1 MMKIGIFWGKN
12 LQDPKKLDKEEDS
25 DVVGE
30 KSLPEKGGPRQYPFL
45 LIIISFILVLSGGL
59 GFYFFRFA
67 RQPIYQD
74 QKERVEPKLSPS
86 PTPPVITST
95 PNVTLGTGF
104 SFYLPANWTAKISS
118 QSKQHFFGRF
128 FIPNA
133 NTEKTYV
140 EIESIAT
147 SRLTENPLITIEKI
161 EQKKINNLTA
171 TLTEGKERFQT
182 SRRQVKQATFINE
195 GDVLVLTLY
204 HDPSDR
210 AIYEFD
216 TLVNSVTASTRVIGN
231 NYRLANLAYADE
243 SIAQVDKDK
252 YTKIEAM
259 GDPLPERITKDNEPY
274 KDGYAKFYKFEAFK
288 GQRLTAVAM
297 EDRTTNPGSFIRTEL
312 FDEQGQVLDQKDT
325 RIEFDAPYTGV
336 YYYIVSSFNQQ
347 EGGYLLKVFDR
358 NQTENLVYVK
368 YIDGSE
374 RLIDPTKSPPQYGK
388 KEVAILFQF
397 INPIEVIDNSTVR
410 YFAKPREF
418 EPGLGLITTPV
429 EVYLKQ
435 ETYQDFLRVNSQ
447 LPEENP
453 EYLTRKKITLLSPS
467 KILIEPEE
475 GLLFPE
481 NYHIVIVE
489 ENIGSYRFFTE

>member
-1 MMKIGIFWGKN
+1 M
-12 LQDPKKLDKEEDS
+12 
-25 DVVGE
+25 VGE
-30 KSLPEKGGPRQYPFL
+30 KSSPEKINPRQYPFL
-45 LIIISFILVLSGGL
+45 LIIISLVLVLSGGL
-59 GFYFFRFA
+59 GFYFFRSA

-74 QKERVEPKLSPS
+74 QKETVEPKLSPS

-104 SFYLPANWTAKISS
+104 SFHLPANWTAKISN

-128 FIPNA
+128 FIPGVNA
-133 NTEKTYV
+133 ENAYV
-140 EIESIAT
+140 EIESI
-147 SRLTENPLITIEKI
+147 SSSQLTKNPLILTKKTE
-161 EQKKINNLTA
+161 EKKINNLSVV
-171 TLTEGKERFQT
+171 LTEGNENFQA
-182 SRRQVKQATFINE
+182 SNRLIKQAIFTNRE
-195 GDVLVLTLY
+195 NSLVVTLY
-204 HDPSDR
+204 QSPSDQLVDQ
-210 AIYEFD
+210 FD
-216 TLVNSVTASTRVIGN
+216 ALLQSVSASTQRISSFTV
-231 NYRLANLAYADE
+231 YATE
-243 SIAQVDKDK
+243 SIAGIDKNK
-252 YTKIEAM
+252 YIKIEVM
-259 GDPLPERITKDNEPY
+259 SNPLPERITRNDTPY
-274 KDGYAKFYKFEAFK
+274 KDGYAKFYTFGAFK
-288 GQRLTAVAM
+288 GQRLTTVAM
-297 EDRTTNPGSFIRTEL
+297 EDRTTNPGSFVRSEL
-312 FDEQGQVLDQKDT
+312 YDEQGQLLDQKDT
-325 RIEFDAPYTGV
+325 RIEFEAPYTGV

-368 YIDGSE
+368 YADGSE

-410 YFAKPREF
+410 YFTKPREF

-481 NYHIVIVE
+481 NHHIVIVE
-489 ENIGSYRFFTE
+489 KNIGSFRFFTE